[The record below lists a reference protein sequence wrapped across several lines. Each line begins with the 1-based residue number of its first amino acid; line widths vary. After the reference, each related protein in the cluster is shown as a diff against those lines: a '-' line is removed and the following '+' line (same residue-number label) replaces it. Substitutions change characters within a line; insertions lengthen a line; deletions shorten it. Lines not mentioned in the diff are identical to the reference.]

1 MSIAVELDG
10 VREQVARFGP
20 SPYVLTV
27 SADARPHA
35 VSINVL
41 WDGDVLVA
49 SVGRKTVTNAGANN
63 SVSLL
68 WPPVENGGYS
78 FIVDGVASVTPGDD
92 GGMMRFEPKGLIP
105 GKWGWGGGAGGGRC
119 GWGLGGWGNNP
130 PRVNGRTLASP
141 VGYLPRLKC

>member
-92 GGMMRFEPKGLIP
+92 GGMMRFEPKKAVLHRNAVAPSDATSG
-105 GKWGWGGGAGGGRC
+105 C
-119 GWGLGGWGNNP
+119 GNDCVP
-130 PRVNGRTLASP
+130 IFAQA
-141 VGYLPRLKC
+141 K